1 MIAERVLAKARPGSI
16 VIFHDGFDGRGGN
29 RASTVAAVRI
39 VVGRLESA
47 GYRFATVDEM
57 LGVPAYA

>member
-1 MIAERVLAKARPGSI
+1 
-16 VIFHDGFDGRGGN
+16 
-29 RASTVAAVRI
+29 VRI